1 MIVSDEDSKEHEL
14 DVCGLACP
22 LPVLKAKKA
31 IKTLSSGSI
40 LTVFATDPSSVRDFK
55 MFCELTGH
63 RLEANSES
71 DGVFSFQIRING

>member
-1 MIVSDEDSKEHEL
+1 MIVSDEESKGHEP

-31 IKTLSSGSI
+31 IKTLPSGSL
-40 LTVFATDPSSVRDFK
+40 LTVFATDPSSVKDFK

-63 RLEANSES
+63 RLEGDSES
-71 DGVFSFQIRING
+71 DGVFSFQIRIKG